1 MPHLENARRAL
12 VDAITRYGPI
22 LAIGE
27 AGAANVLAHLDL
39 EAGYLTI
46 ALVGGAFPEASLWTR
61 RPISPS
67 LRAASPA
74 EQVSEAR
81 AYLAETLVDLHGML
95 SRAEGA
101 LRALDRPDDHLDIPS
116 LVEGCEA
123 AGLRVFTID

>member
-1 MPHLENARRAL
+1 MPHLDNARRAL

-22 LAIGE
+22 LAVGE

-39 EAGYLTI
+39 DGGHLTI
-46 ALVGGAFPEASLWTR
+46 ALIGGAFPTPSLWTQ
-61 RPISPS
+61 RPISPA

-74 EQVSEAR
+74 EQAIEAR
-81 AYLAETLVDLHGML
+81 AYLAEALSDLCGML
-95 SRAEGA
+95 ARAKGA
-101 LRALDRPDDHLDIPS
+101 TLPARPDDHLDIPA